1 MLCKCPPELGSAL
14 GTTVIS
20 QLGMI
25 LPVSRSKQNSLRL
38 SFWRPSPYKENEE
51 LVTLGSIPKS
61 VLNPV
66 SGVAAQ
72 LDAERGCAAGCDAL
86 VLELANL
93 APTRRLWPGELLGKN
108 KTSKHS
114 KDRLR
119 LLWNFFTER
128 FLPDEIG
135 LDEHG
140 TRVRAILVAL
150 FLLLLIC
157 CY

>member
-1 MLCKCPPELGSAL
+1 
-14 GTTVIS
+14 
-20 QLGMI
+20 
-25 LPVSRSKQNSLRL
+25 
-38 SFWRPSPYKENEE
+38 
-51 LVTLGSIPKS
+51 VTLGSIPKS